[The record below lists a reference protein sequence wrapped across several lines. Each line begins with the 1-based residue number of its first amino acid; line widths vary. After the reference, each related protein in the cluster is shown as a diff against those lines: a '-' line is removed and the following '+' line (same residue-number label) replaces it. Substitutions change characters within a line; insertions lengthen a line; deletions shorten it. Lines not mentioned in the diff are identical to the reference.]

1 MGCSGPAGKS
11 GNQIVMWGVCV
22 CVCPRVSLCV
32 RGFSPCL
39 WEKQCVEVKL
49 AENQSIK
56 TAMTNCGETK
66 AREEEKEEQ
75 RERARGGVR
84 CWITIC
90 ILSLATVNDGWLESL
105 SDVFMP

>member
-1 MGCSGPAGKS
+1 M
-11 GNQIVMWGVCV
+11 
-22 CVCPRVSLCV
+22 CV

-39 WEKQCVEVKL
+39 WEKQCDEVKL

-66 AREEEKEEQ
+66 AGEEREEE
-75 RERARGGVR
+75 RGGVK

-90 ILSLATVNDGWLESL
+90 ILSLATEDDGWLESL